1 MAPKDKKAKGDLSK
15 ASPEEVAK
23 SFSKHLDILTKVGAN
38 VTSKFVPTGLSSLDE
53 ALGIGGLP
61 IGRIIELYGDEGAGK
76 SSLSLH
82 FIACVQR
89 AKGRA
94 VFIDTEHAL
103 DLKMAEYVG
112 VDLDKLLFT
121 QPDTSAEDTLEL
133 VRELLVKK
141 AADIIVL
148 DSAAAL
154 VPVAMMEREIGKPSM
169 GATARLLSDSLKIL
183 VGEVKRSEAILLFVN
198 QTRMKIGVLW
208 GDPTTTTGGK
218 ALKFY
223 AGIRMNIKRIGSIKK
238 GNKVVGMESKVFI
251 PKNKVATPF
260 RTALLKVRYGHGWED
275 NPKSTD
281 DD

>member
-1 MAPKDKKAKGDLSK
+1 
-15 ASPEEVAK
+15 
-23 SFSKHLDILTKVGAN
+23 
-38 VTSKFVPTGLSSLDE
+38 
-53 ALGIGGLP
+53 
-61 IGRIIELYGDEGAGK
+61 
-76 SSLSLH
+76 
-82 FIACVQR
+82 
-89 AKGRA
+89 
-94 VFIDTEHAL
+94 
-103 DLKMAEYVG
+103 MAEYVG